1 MLKTKTNRI
10 STFLIS
16 SIGAAIVAS
25 TIFHVSYTDVI
36 PLNTMTAVI
45 FLLVPTTFIGL
56 LNEDIK
62 DSYLSMGLAVVLT
75 ILFTSITRAFPAFLG
90 IFPGESD
97 IFVFVQ
103 TAETIVITFFLMIP
117 IALFGTMIG
126 VLLNEFVV
134 KSRYQQPRKFNKA
147 HKNKLELKSNSIN
160 TSKDGT

>member
-1 MLKTKTNRI
+1 MLSRKTNRI

-25 TIFHVSYTDVI
+25 TIFHVSFTDVI
-36 PLNTMTAVI
+36 PLNTITAVI

-62 DSYLSMGLAVVLT
+62 DSYLSMGLAIVLT
-75 ILFTSITRAFPAFLG
+75 ILLTSFTRAFPAFLG

-97 IFVFVQ
+97 IFVFFQ
-103 TAETIVITFFLMIP
+103 TAETVVIIFFLMIP
-117 IALFGTMIG
+117 IALFGTMVG

-134 KSRYQQPRKFNKA
+134 KSQYRQPRKFNKA
-147 HKNKLELKSNSIN
+147 HNTKLEPKSNSIN
-160 TSKDGT
+160 TSKDET